1 MISTRKAMAAIAAT
15 AVLLPLAACG
25 NSNSQATTSDGP
37 VTITWW
43 GWGVPP
49 AEQVKDFN
57 KSHPNIKVKF
67 ENIGSASDQYTSL
80 NNAIAAGKGMPDVAT
95 IEYFALPQFVHT
107 GKLLDLTQFGADK
120 FGDDYTKGT
129 WESVNINGGVYALPT
144 DSGPMAFFY
153 NKEVFDKAGVTDIPT
168 TWDEYYEAAKK
179 IRAVG
184 SYITSDTG
192 DAGLYDSM
200 IWASGGHPYKVSD
213 DGATVEI
220 SLTKDKATARF
231 TEFWQKM
238 IDEGLIDTNTKGWTD
253 EWNHGLADGSIASL
267 LTGAWMPANLES
279 GAAAASGKWR
289 VAQMPTWEKG
299 GTENAENGGSS
310 IALLNTGDEAKQ
322 KAAWE
327 FAEYINHSKK
337 GTMYGYKLGVFPA
350 TNYVLE
356 SDEFLNTTSDY
367 FGGQNINKEFA
378 EASKRV
384 LSGWTNLPYEVYA
397 RNVFTDTVGKA
408 FSEKSSLSD
417 GVAAWQKSLVD
428 FGNDQG
434 FTVNK

>member
-1 MISTRKAMAAIAAT
+1 MISKKKAIAAIAIGSL
-15 AVLLPLAACG
+15 LLPLAACG
-25 NSNSQATTSDGP
+25 NTDAKTATTDEPIS
-37 VTITWW
+37 ITWW

-57 KSHPNIKVKF
+57 KSHPNIKVTF
-67 ENIGSASDQYTSL
+67 NNIGSAQDQYTAL
-80 NNAIAAGKGMPDVAT
+80 NNAIEANKGMPDVAT
-95 IEYFALPQFVHT
+95 IEYFALPQFAHT
-107 GKLLDLTQFGADK
+107 EKLLDLTQFGADK
-120 FGDDYTKGT
+120 FDNDYTQGT
-129 WESVNINGGVYALPT
+129 WDSVNINGGIYGLPT

-153 NKEVFDKAGVTDIPT
+153 NKEIFDKAGVTEIPT

-213 DGATVEI
+213 DGAKVEI
-220 SLTKDKATARF
+220 NLTKDKATEKF
-231 TEFWQKM
+231 TAYWQKM
-238 IDEGLIDTNTKGWTD
+238 IGEGLIDTHTKGWSD

-310 IALLNTGDEAKQ
+310 VALLSTGDKAKE

-327 FAEYINHSKK
+327 FAEYINHSEK

-350 TNYVLE
+350 RKSVLE
-356 SDEFLNTTSDY
+356 SDEFLNTTSEY

-378 EASKRV
+378 QASQHV
-384 LSGWTNLPYEVYA
+384 LPGWENLPYEVYA
-397 RNVFTDTVGKA
+397 RNIFTDTVGKA
-408 FSEKSSLSD
+408 FSEKSSLSQ
-417 GVAAWQKSLVD
+417 GIAEWQKNLID
-428 FGNDQG
+428 FGNNQG